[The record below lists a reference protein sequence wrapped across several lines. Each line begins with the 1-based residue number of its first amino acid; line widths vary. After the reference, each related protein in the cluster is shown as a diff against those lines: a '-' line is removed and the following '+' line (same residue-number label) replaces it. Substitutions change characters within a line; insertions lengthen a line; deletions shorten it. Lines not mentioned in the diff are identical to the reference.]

1 MKITDNTLIR
11 MNEHLDHL
19 IYLYGED
26 DYSKTF
32 RKVLE
37 LLSIIKEDDKEKLDA
52 YVETIPSFWMWDLND
67 LILTYMNGF
76 KGKIWYQAE
85 EYVEIIEQIAKEY
98 GEIRD
103 KSI

>member
-1 MKITDNTLIR
+1 MKITDNTLIK

-37 LLSIIKEDDKEKLDA
+37 LLSIIKEDDKEKLDT

-76 KGKIWYQAE
+76 QRTYYMVEDYI
-85 EYVEIIEQIAKEY
+85 EIIEQIAKQY

>member
-1 MKITDNTLIR
+1 MNITDNTLIK

-76 KGKIWYQAE
+76 QRTYYMVEDYI
-85 EYVEIIEQIAKEY
+85 EIIEQIAKQY

>member
-1 MKITDNTLIR
+1 MKITDNTLIT

-76 KGKIWYQAE
+76 QRRYYMVEDYI
-85 EYVEIIEQIAKEY
+85 EIIEQIAKQY

>member
-1 MKITDNTLIR
+1 MKITDNTLIK

-52 YVETIPSFWMWDLND
+52 YVETIPSFWMWDLNE

-76 KGKIWYQAE
+76 QRRYYMVE
-85 EYVEIIEQIAKEY
+85 DYVEIIEQIAKQY

>member
-1 MKITDNTLIR
+1 MKITDNTLIK

-76 KGKIWYQAE
+76 QRTYYMVEDYI
-85 EYVEIIEQIAKEY
+85 EIIEQIAKQY

>member
-1 MKITDNTLIR
+1 MNITDNTLIK

-76 KGKIWYQAE
+76 QRRYYMVE
-85 EYVEIIEQIAKEY
+85 EYIEIIEQIAKQY

>member
-1 MKITDNTLIR
+1 MKITDNTLIE

-26 DYSKTF
+26 DYSRTF

-76 KGKIWYQAE
+76 QRRFYMIE
-85 EYVEIIEQIAKEY
+85 EYVEIIEQIAKQY

>member
-1 MKITDNTLIR
+1 MKITDNTLIK

-52 YVETIPSFWMWDLND
+52 YVETIPSFWMWDLNE

-76 KGKIWYQAE
+76 QRRY
-85 EYVEIIEQIAKEY
+85 YMVEDYIKIIEQIAKQY